1 MEKPITQADVDK
13 IKKTGTTT
21 VGIVAKD
28 GVVLG
33 AESKSTMGWLVSSKH
48 AKKVFQLD
56 DKVAMT
62 ISGTVG
68 DAQALIRILK
78 AEIML
83 YKLERKNEIPI
94 NAIANL
100 VSNVLHSRRFYPYM
114 AMFLIGGH
122 DSRGFHLL
130 SLDPIGGL
138 EEDNYISTGS
148 GSPMAYGV
156 LESQYK
162 EGIDANEAAI
172 LAYRAI
178 KAASERDVFS
188 GGKEVNIAKITEKG
202 LEWLDEPAI
211 LKKMK

>member
-1 MEKPITQADVDK
+1 MEKPITQADVEK
-13 IKKTGTTT
+13 AKKTGTTT
-21 VGIVAKD
+21 VGILARD
-28 GVVLG
+28 GVILG

-56 DKVAMT
+56 ERVAMT

-68 DAQALIRILK
+68 DAQALIRMLK
-78 AEIML
+78 AEITL
-83 YKLERKNEIPI
+83 YKLERKAEMPV

-122 DSRGFHLL
+122 DSKGFHLL
-130 SLDPIGGL
+130 SLDPVGGL

-162 EGIDANEAAI
+162 ENLSMKEAAI
-172 LAYRAI
+172 LAYKAI

-188 GGKEVNIAKITEKG
+188 GGKEVNIAAINEKG
-202 LEWLDEPAI
+202 LKWLGENDI
-211 LKKMK
+211 LKMMK